1 MSLRSGFARQCMFSA
16 PGNGTWSW
24 DSSGNSKLEYCVVRD
39 QLEALVN
46 QMIDKGVSYE
56 DAVGEFQRKFIKGVL
71 EKNNGNQ
78 SKAARVLGIHRNTL
92 GRKVEEL

>member
-1 MSLRSGFARQCMFSA
+1 
-16 PGNGTWSW
+16 
-24 DSSGNSKLEYCVVRD
+24 VRD

-92 GRKVEEL
+92 GRKVEELGLNHRPKRAQNRNEATTRGSKKRVVQA